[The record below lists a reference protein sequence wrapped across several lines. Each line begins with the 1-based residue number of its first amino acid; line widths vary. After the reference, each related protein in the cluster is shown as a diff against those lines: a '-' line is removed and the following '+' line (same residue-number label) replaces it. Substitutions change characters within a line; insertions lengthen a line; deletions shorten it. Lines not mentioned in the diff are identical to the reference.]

1 MKKIYF
7 TSTLLMIAQLSFEQS
22 LSLLKKGVD
31 IAKTSITVAGSSD
44 DEDLAIDDIEVVN
57 TSLLP
62 KDIRVK
68 RYEISYIPDTYNF
81 ICWGVCEAPFN
92 HKAGKNPFYILNT
105 TVNITNSYLGF
116 SGHYLPQGTKGSS
129 EYRYV
134 FYDIKNPTDSSWF
147 NVVYKTNLSSNDE
160 ILAKNNLK
168 IYPNPAHDRVFIESK
183 IDLQQ
188 ADLQIFNYFGE
199 KQNVVLKNNFIETNT
214 FQNGFYF
221 IKIKT
226 GTQETVK
233 RFLIF

>member
-31 IAKTSITVAGSSD
+31 IAKTSIIVAGSSD

-68 RYEISYIPDTYNF
+68 RYEISYVPDTYNF